1 MARKKRPEEHVNH
14 ERWLIS
20 YADFITLL
28 FAFFTVMYAISV
40 VNEGKFKVLSDS
52 LRAAFTDPTRS
63 LSPIQIG
70 ELVRAPIDMKDS
82 IRAESKPVMADILAD
97 RYLVY
102 HLPEPDNIDEI
113 TEELRVLAAEIEEV
127 LAEYIER
134 GEVNVLLDN
143 LWIEIE
149 MTEQMLFDSGSDR
162 LYESAFPVLDGLSE
176 TLLGKTNRIHVE
188 GFTDNVPINTP
199 RFTSNWELSGARA
212 TTVVRRLESK
222 DVDPT
227 RLAAIGYGEHQPIA
241 DNATVEGRAKNR
253 RVVVVVL
260 AEFDRDQETLN
271 KFEKIKGN
279 VTGADIAN
287 YLSTENDEPGE
298 TASSDTLPTNLMSQ
312 PVEIDPSTNGALPAS
327 SVIQANTIGPATGY
341 SQ

>member
-52 LRAAFTDPTRS
+52 LQAAFNDPTRS
-63 LSPIQIG
+63 LAPIQIG

-82 IRAESKPVMADILAD
+82 IRAESKPVVADISAD

-102 HLPEPDNIDEI
+102 HLPEPEDIDEI

-134 GEVNVLLDN
+134 GEVNVLLEN

-149 MTEQMLFDSGSDR
+149 MTEQMLFDSGSDK

-176 TLLGKTNRIHVE
+176 TLREKTNKIHVE
-188 GFTDNVPINTP
+188 GFTDNMPINTT
-199 RFTSNWELSGARA
+199 RFPSNWELSGARA

-222 DVDPT
+222 DVNPT

-241 DNATVEGRAKNR
+241 DNTTIEGRAKNR

-271 KFEKIKGN
+271 KFEKVKGN
-279 VTGADIAN
+279 VSSTDIAN
-287 YLSTENDEPGE
+287 YLSNPKDESGE
-298 TASSDTLPTNLMSQ
+298 AVASETLPKNQ
-312 PVEIDPSTNGALPAS
+312 PVEIDPSTSEALPAS
-327 SVIQANTIGPATGY
+327 SASQSNAPNPETGY

>member
-52 LRAAFTDPTRS
+52 LQAAFNDPTRS
-63 LSPIQIG
+63 LAPIQIG

-82 IRAESKPVMADILAD
+82 IRAESKPVVADISAD

-102 HLPEPDNIDEI
+102 HLPEPEDIDEI

-134 GEVNVLLDN
+134 GEVNVLLEN

-149 MTEQMLFDSGSDR
+149 MTEQMLFDSGSDK

-176 TLLGKTNRIHVE
+176 TLREKTNKIHVE
-188 GFTDNVPINTP
+188 GFTDNMPINTK
-199 RFTSNWELSGARA
+199 RFPSNWELSGARA

-222 DVDPT
+222 DVNPT

-241 DNATVEGRAKNR
+241 DNTTIEGRAKNR

-271 KFEKIKGN
+271 KFEKVKGN
-279 VTGADIAN
+279 VSSTDIAN
-287 YLSTENDEPGE
+287 YLSNPKDESGE
-298 TASSDTLPTNLMSQ
+298 AVASETLPKNQ
-312 PVEIDPSTNGALPAS
+312 PVEIDPSTSEALPAS
-327 SVIQANTIGPATGY
+327 SASQSNAPNPETGY

>member
-52 LRAAFTDPTRS
+52 LQAAFNDPTRS
-63 LSPIQIG
+63 LAPIQIG

-82 IRAESKPVMADILAD
+82 IRAESKPVVADISAD

-102 HLPEPDNIDEI
+102 HLPEPEDIDEI

-134 GEVNVLLDN
+134 GEVNVLLEN

-149 MTEQMLFDSGSDR
+149 MTEQMLFDSGSDK
-162 LYESAFPVLDGLSE
+162 LYESAFPVLDGVSE
-176 TLLGKTNRIHVE
+176 TLREKTNKIHVE
-188 GFTDNVPINTP
+188 GFTDNMPINTT
-199 RFTSNWELSGARA
+199 RFPSNWELSGARA

-222 DVDPT
+222 DVNPT

-241 DNATVEGRAKNR
+241 DNTTIEGRAKNR

-271 KFEKIKGN
+271 KFEKVKGN
-279 VTGADIAN
+279 VSSTDIAN
-287 YLSTENDEPGE
+287 YLSNPKDESGE
-298 TASSDTLPTNLMSQ
+298 AVASETLPKNQ
-312 PVEIDPSTNGALPAS
+312 PVEIDPSTSEALPAS
-327 SVIQANTIGPATGY
+327 SASQSNAPNPETGY

>member
-52 LRAAFTDPTRS
+52 LQAAFNDPTRS
-63 LSPIQIG
+63 LAPIQIG

-82 IRAESKPVMADILAD
+82 IRAESKPVVADISAD

-102 HLPEPDNIDEI
+102 HLPEPEDIDEI

-134 GEVNVLLDN
+134 GEVNVLLEN

-149 MTEQMLFDSGSDR
+149 MTEQMLFDSGSDK

-176 TLLGKTNRIHVE
+176 TLREKTNKIHVE
-188 GFTDNVPINTP
+188 GFTDNMPINTK
-199 RFTSNWELSGARA
+199 RFPSNWELSGARA

-222 DVDPT
+222 DVNPT

-241 DNATVEGRAKNR
+241 DNTTIEGRAKNR

-271 KFEKIKGN
+271 KFEKVKGN
-279 VTGADIAN
+279 VSSTDIAN
-287 YLSTENDEPGE
+287 YLSNPKDESGE
-298 TASSDTLPTNLMSQ
+298 AVASETLPKNQ
-312 PVEIDPSTNGALPAS
+312 PVEIDPSTSEALPAS
-327 SVIQANTIGPATGY
+327 SASQSNAPYPASGY

>member
-52 LRAAFTDPTRS
+52 LQAAFNDPTRS

-102 HLPEPDNIDEI
+102 HLPEPDDIDEI

-134 GEVNVLLDN
+134 GEVNVLVEN

-149 MTEQMLFDSGSDR
+149 MTEQMLFDSGK
-162 LYESAFPVLDGLSE
+162 LYESAFPVLDGLSRS
-176 TLLGKTNRIHVE
+176 LQGKTNKIHVE

-199 RFTSNWELSGARA
+199 RFTSNWDLSGARA
-212 TTVVRRLESK
+212 TTVVRRLETN
-222 DVDPT
+222 DIDPT

-241 DNATVEGRAKNR
+241 DNTTEAGRAKNR

-271 KFEKIKGN
+271 KFEKVKGN
-279 VTGADIAN
+279 VTGADITN
-287 YLSTENDEPGE
+287 YLSN
-298 TASSDTLPTNLMSQ
+298 ASDASEEAAVSEILPINQL
-312 PVEIDPSTNGALPAS
+312 VEIEPTSSEVLPLQPDTFNDKEAL
-327 SVIQANTIGPATGY
+327 
-341 SQ
+341 

>member
-52 LRAAFTDPTRS
+52 LQAAFNDPTRS
-63 LSPIQIG
+63 LAPIQIG
-70 ELVRAPIDMKDS
+70 ELVRAPMDMKDS

-102 HLPEPDNIDEI
+102 HLPEPEDIDEI

-134 GEVNVLLDN
+134 GEVNVLLEN

-149 MTEQMLFDSGSDR
+149 MTEQMLFDSGSDK
-162 LYESAFPVLDGLSE
+162 LYESAFPVLDGLSG
-176 TLLGKTNRIHVE
+176 TLREKTNKIHVE
-188 GFTDNVPINTP
+188 GFTDNMPINTT
-199 RFTSNWELSGARA
+199 RFPSNWELSGARA

-222 DVDPT
+222 DVNPT

-241 DNATVEGRAKNR
+241 DNTTIEGRAKNR

-271 KFEKIKGN
+271 KFEKVKGN
-279 VTGADIAN
+279 VSSTDIAN
-287 YLSTENDEPGE
+287 YLSNSKDESGE
-298 TASSDTLPTNLMSQ
+298 AVASETLPKNQ
-312 PVEIDPSTNGALPAS
+312 PVEIDPSTSEALPAS
-327 SVIQANTIGPATGY
+327 SASQSNAPYPASGY

>member
-52 LRAAFTDPTRS
+52 LQAAFNDPTRS

-102 HLPEPDNIDEI
+102 HLPEPDDIDEI

-134 GEVNVLLDN
+134 GEVNVLLEN

-149 MTEQMLFDSGSDR
+149 MTEQMLFDSGSDK
-162 LYESAFPVLDGLSE
+162 LYESAFPVLDGLSRS
-176 TLLGKTNRIHVE
+176 LQGKTNKIHVE

-199 RFTSNWELSGARA
+199 RFTSNWDLSGARA
-212 TTVVRRLESK
+212 TTVVRRLESN

-241 DNATVEGRAKNR
+241 DNTTEAGRAKNR

-260 AEFDRDQETLN
+260 AEFDSNQETLN
-271 KFEKIKGN
+271 KFEKVKGN
-279 VTGADIAN
+279 VTGADITN
-287 YLSTENDEPGE
+287 YLSNSNDESEEAAVSEILSTNQLVEIQPS
-298 TASSDTLPTNLMSQ
+298 SSDVLPDSSATETNA
-312 PVEIDPSTNGALPAS
+312 PD
-327 SVIQANTIGPATGY
+327 PATGY

>member
-1 MARKKRPEEHVNH
+1 
-14 ERWLIS
+14 
-20 YADFITLL
+20 
-28 FAFFTVMYAISV
+28 V

-52 LRAAFTDPTRS
+52 LQAAFNDPTRS
-63 LSPIQIG
+63 LAPIQIG

-82 IRAESKPVMADILAD
+82 IRAESKPVVADISAD

-102 HLPEPDNIDEI
+102 HLPEPEDIDEI

-134 GEVNVLLDN
+134 GEVNVLLEN

-149 MTEQMLFDSGSDR
+149 MTEQMLFDSGSDK

-176 TLLGKTNRIHVE
+176 TLREKTNKIHVE
-188 GFTDNVPINTP
+188 GFTDNMPINTT
-199 RFTSNWELSGARA
+199 RFPSNWELSGARA

-222 DVDPT
+222 DVNPT

-241 DNATVEGRAKNR
+241 DNTTIEGRAKNR

-271 KFEKIKGN
+271 KFEKVKGN
-279 VTGADIAN
+279 VSSTDIAN
-287 YLSTENDEPGE
+287 YLSNPKDESGE
-298 TASSDTLPTNLMSQ
+298 AVASETLPKNQ
-312 PVEIDPSTNGALPAS
+312 PVEIDPSTSEALPAS
-327 SVIQANTIGPATGY
+327 SASQSNAPYPASGY

>member
-52 LRAAFTDPTRS
+52 LQAAFNDPTRS
-63 LSPIQIG
+63 LAPIQIG

-82 IRAESKPVMADILAD
+82 IRAESKPVVADISAD

-102 HLPEPDNIDEI
+102 HLPEPEDIDEI

-134 GEVNVLLDN
+134 GEVNVLLEN

-149 MTEQMLFDSGSDR
+149 MTEQMLFDSGSDK

-176 TLLGKTNRIHVE
+176 TLREKTNKIHVE
-188 GFTDNVPINTP
+188 GFTDNMPINTT
-199 RFTSNWELSGARA
+199 RFPSNWELSGARA

-222 DVDPT
+222 DVNPT

-241 DNATVEGRAKNR
+241 DNTTIEGRAKNR

-271 KFEKIKGN
+271 KFEKVKGN
-279 VTGADIAN
+279 VSSTDIAN
-287 YLSTENDEPGE
+287 YLSNPKDESGE
-298 TASSDTLPTNLMSQ
+298 AVASETLPKNQ
-312 PVEIDPSTNGALPAS
+312 PVEIDPSTSEALPAS
-327 SVIQANTIGPATGY
+327 SASQSNAPYPASGY